1 VSRFAW
7 FAALVL
13 GLVLI
18 AGQASHAAVSKTIYA
33 WFDVDGGLNF
43 RYADSSNVGS
53 TVPPGTYTVNLN
65 NNTADDYA
73 VDHRFHLFGPGVDYT
88 NPPGSVQT
96 TFTVTF
102 QAGGTYTIQ
111 DDLDPKNI
119 HQTIVATTGVGSNP
133 PSPTSTTPTSTTKK
147 PTSSDITG
155 SAVLPFRGAL
165 DATVYKS
172 GKLALNRS
180 GKAVSQIKQGRYTF
194 SVDDESKLAGF
205 TLKSLRGN
213 PVTITS
219 KVFVGAHNVTLTLK
233 QGRWFYYSPGG
244 KQLQFIVL
252 S

>member
-1 VSRFAW
+1 VSRFAC
-7 FAALVL
+7 FALVL
-13 GLVLI
+13 FGLAFLP
-18 AGQASHAAVSKTIYA
+18 GQVSNAAVSQLIYA
-33 WFDVDGGLNF
+33 YFDVDGGLQF
-43 RYADSSNVGS
+43 RYSDSSNVGN
-53 TVPPGTYTVNLN
+53 TIPPGAYTVNLN
-65 NNTADDYA
+65 NNGADDLA
-73 VDHRFHLFGPGVDYT
+73 VDHIFHIFGPGIDYKAANGNT
-88 NPPGSVQT
+88 QA
-96 TFTVTF
+96 TFMVTF
-102 QAGGTYTIQ
+102 QAGATYTIQ
-111 DDLDPKNI
+111 DDLDTKI
-119 HQTIVATTGVGSNP
+119 RQTIVATNATGP
-133 PSPTSTTPTSTTKK
+133 TPAPTSTTPSTSKTK
-147 PTSSDITG
+147 PTSSDIVG

-172 GKLALNRS
+172 GKLALNRA

-244 KQLQFIVL
+244 RQLQFIVL